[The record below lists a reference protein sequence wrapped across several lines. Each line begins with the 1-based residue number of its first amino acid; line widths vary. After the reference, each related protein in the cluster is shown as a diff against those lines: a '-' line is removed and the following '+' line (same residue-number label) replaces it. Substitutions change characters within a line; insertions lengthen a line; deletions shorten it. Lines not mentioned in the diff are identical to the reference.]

1 MNLELFIKDLQDH
14 LAPRLDTYELTIY
27 LYIFRH
33 SKLVGNDEFT
43 IEFRTA
49 SKDMAKEICK
59 AASPIA
65 DTRVRETLRSLESK
79 GCIDIL
85 SSERS
90 SARVHLNLPHEISG
104 IVTVENNNRILS
116 LEEMDFLNVPQ
127 NRRFILK
134 RFRKIM

>member
-1 MNLELFIKDLQDH
+1 MNLELFIKELQDH

-33 SKLVGNDEFT
+33 SKLVGNDEFI

-59 AASPIA
+59 ADSPIA
-65 DTRVRETLRSLESK
+65 DTRMRKTLRSLESK

-90 SARVHLNLPHEISG
+90 SARVHLNLPHEIPG
-104 IVTVENNNRILS
+104 IVMEENNNKSSS
-116 LEEMDFLNVPQ
+116 LEEMDFLDVPE
-127 NRRFILK
+127 NRRFILE
-134 RFRKIM
+134 RFRKIV